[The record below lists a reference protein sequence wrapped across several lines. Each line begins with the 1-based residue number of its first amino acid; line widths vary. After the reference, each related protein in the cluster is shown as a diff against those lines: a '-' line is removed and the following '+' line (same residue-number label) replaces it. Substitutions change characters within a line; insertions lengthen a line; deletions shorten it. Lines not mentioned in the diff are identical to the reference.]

1 MVDATVERKGV
12 SEELHS
18 TLLYCADPAAK
29 AATLIA
35 SLGNLEPSITNE
47 ALKRKGREFPRPFK
61 ALCSCHRKTFN
72 PEKICCKLLEEAQ
85 GPMEKSRIIADL
97 PYLVKENRHF
107 LSSFKIALMCADYLE
122 A

>member
-1 MVDATVERKGV
+1 MVDATVERKVV

-35 SLGNLEPSITNE
+35 SLGYLKPSITNE
-47 ALKRKGREFPRPFK
+47 ALERKGQEFPWPFK
-61 ALCSCHRKTFN
+61 ALCSCHRKTYN

-85 GPMEKSRIIADL
+85 GPRKSRIIAEL
-97 PYLVKENRHF
+97 PYRVKENRHC
-107 LSSFKIALMCADYLE
+107 LSSFEIALACAGYLE